1 MVENFSIKV
10 QIREDL
16 KKGLIFGLEA
26 RLPIGIIL
34 GYLGFRH
41 EVVRL
46 MQTISNATRA
56 YIINADGLR
65 GFLIEM
71 DILKALRE
79 ADESK
84 QLENVRRWQE
94 FDLETI

>member
-1 MVENFSIKV
+1 
-10 QIREDL
+10 
-16 KKGLIFGLEA
+16 
-26 RLPIGIIL
+26 
-34 GYLGFRH
+34 
-41 EVVRL
+41 